1 MPFSCRNSSV
11 RRSAAQWNLEALVAT
26 PGRDLIPCFFSAL
39 STYGT
44 FQAPATDDGEK
55 LLARLAAVIGPPS
68 TEPQV
73 VKGGACG
80 GEEEDSEFPF
90 VGAMLSATWD
100 FPAGGKDAFIAGVTR
115 FLGPCAE
122 APE

>member
-1 MPFSCRNSSV
+1 MSFSCRKASV
-11 RRSAAQWNLEALVAT
+11 RRSAAQWNLEALVSS

-44 FQAPATDDGEK
+44 FQAPANDDGHK
-55 LLARLAAVIGPPS
+55 LFAGICQAIGPAS

-80 GEEEDSEFPF
+80 GEEEDSDFPF
-90 VGAMLSATWD
+90 TGAMLSATWE
-100 FPAGGKDAFIAGVTR
+100 FPSDRRAEFIEGVIR
-115 FLGPCAE
+115 FLGPCGE
-122 APE
+122 SLS